1 MYQQRYRANI
11 KGTLR
16 QADLCLFCSFL
27 LAESLNTMRLL
38 LAEDDP
44 VLSSGLRSALTQAG
58 YRVDHFADGISAQQ
72 ALDVESFDIVVLDLG
87 LPGRD
92 GSSILQA
99 LRQRSDM
106 IPILVLTARD
116 AIKDRVQSLDLG
128 ADDYL
133 VKPFDLDELLARLRA
148 LRRRY
153 GQRTEIS
160 IRYRDLVLDPET
172 HRVTLSNKEVR
183 LTAMEFTLLETLLE
197 KVGRVLSRD
206 RLEQALYGWNDG
218 IESNAIEVHI
228 HNLRRKL
235 KGIPIRTVRGVGYLI
250 AHHQDEQA

>member
-1 MYQQRYRANI
+1 
-11 KGTLR
+11 
-16 QADLCLFCSFL
+16 
-27 LAESLNTMRLL
+27 MRLL

-44 VLSSGLRSALTQAG
+44 VLSSGLKSALTQAG

-72 ALDVESFDIVVLDLG
+72 ALDLECYDIVVLDLG

-92 GSSILQA
+92 GNTILKA
-99 LRQRSDM
+99 LRKRSDR
-106 IPILVLTARD
+106 IPILILTARD
-116 AIKDRVQSLDLG
+116 AIGDRVQSLDLG

-133 VKPFDLDELLARLRA
+133 VKPFDLEELMARLRA

-153 GQRTEIS
+153 GDRTELAIH
-160 IRYRDLVLDPET
+160 YRDLVLDPET
-172 HRVTLSNKEVR
+172 HRVTLAGKEVR

-206 RLEQALYGWNDG
+206 RLGQALYGWNDG
-218 IESNAIEVHI
+218 IESNAVEVHI

-235 KGIPIRTVRGVGYLI
+235 NGIPIRTVRGVGYLI
-250 AHHQDEQA
+250 PNNPEDQA

>member
-1 MYQQRYRANI
+1 
-11 KGTLR
+11 
-16 QADLCLFCSFL
+16 
-27 LAESLNTMRLL
+27 MRLL

-44 VLSSGLRSALTQAG
+44 VLSSGLHSALTQAG
-58 YRVDHFADGISAQQ
+58 YRVDLFADGNDAQQ
-72 ALDVESFDIVVLDLG
+72 ALELEHYDLLVLDLG

-92 GSSILQA
+92 GNAILKSLQRRKQA
-99 LRQRSDM
+99 V
-106 IPILVLTARD
+106 PVLVLTARD
-116 AIKDRVQSLDLG
+116 SVDDRVKSLDLG

-153 GQRTEIS
+153 GGRNELA

-172 HRVTLSNKEVR
+172 HQVTLAGAAVR
-183 LTAMEFTLLETLLE
+183 LTAREFTLLETLLE
-197 KVGRVLSRD
+197 YAGRVLSRD
-206 RLEQALYGWNDG
+206 RLEQALYGWNEG

-235 KGIPIRTVRGVGYLI
+235 SGVAIHTIRGVGYMLP
-250 AHHQDEQA
+250 APADPVD

>member
-1 MYQQRYRANI
+1 
-11 KGTLR
+11 
-16 QADLCLFCSFL
+16 
-27 LAESLNTMRLL
+27 MRLV

-92 GSSILQA
+92 GSTILKT
-99 LRQRSDM
+99 LRQRSEM
-106 IPILVLTARD
+106 IPVLVLTARD
-116 AIKDRVQSLDLG
+116 GIDDRVQTLDLG

-133 VKPFDLDELLARLRA
+133 VKPFDLEELLARLRA

-153 GQRTEIS
+153 GNRTEMAIHF
-160 IRYRDLVLDPET
+160 RDLVLNPET
-172 HRVTLSNKEVR
+172 HRVTLAGNEIR

-197 KVGRVLSRD
+197 KIGRVQSRD

-235 KGIPIRTVRGVGYLI
+235 KGVPIRTVRGVGYLI
-250 AHHQDEQA
+250 PRNHEGHA